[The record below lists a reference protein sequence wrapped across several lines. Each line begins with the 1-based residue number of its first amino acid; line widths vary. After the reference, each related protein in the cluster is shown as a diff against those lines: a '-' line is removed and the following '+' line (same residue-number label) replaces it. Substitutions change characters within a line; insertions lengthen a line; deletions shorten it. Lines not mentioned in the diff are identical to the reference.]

1 VLSAT
6 LCVLFSNMGVWAKET
21 PSAAQL
27 LNSPPNI
34 AAQQIEGQPIPN
46 DLVPYKNDALGDR
59 QPLVLVHG
67 IGGTEGSRFYNW
79 DNFLAYTDN
88 NLAFQ
93 SRYKIYL
100 FVYNSEKSVAFLS
113 SQLQGALKDLVH
125 DTRAVGSE
133 KNYRI
138 VAYSEGG
145 LLVRNAL
152 QDPIANAHAEKVI
165 TIATPFHGSP
175 LASPDWFKEQLVQD
189 SVLSPVRISHKI
201 AYWVAAKKHP
211 SFIHD
216 FQWDNFDGSIP
227 AANYHP
233 NDDAVNDYALEQKKN
248 FITYGSFFGEEAA
261 AADALTSE
269 LAIKEP
275 LPKEKVKF
283 KNLFRKN
290 ILFTYVNKTI
300 SKLPFGVP
308 FKRREAGMVASA
320 VVSDQEAAEIQENA
334 QDTGI
339 TAVDKPGV
347 PSLSTTPLPNDQTL
361 VVSKLTPVQSIMPY
375 NDGISP
381 ISSSLWLGRFTPNF
395 STVKDPMA
403 RVWAALKSLKGTQQA
418 RLFPGMD
425 HRNWMDGETRTD
437 SIQVRDLL
445 NPDEKAKSVFD
456 WILYD
461 LMG

>member
-1 VLSAT
+1 MIKNKTVKWGVSLGLSMLMTAAPVFAKVVL
-6 LCVLFSNMGVWAKET
+6 T
-21 PSAAQL
+21 PEQLMKAPHALAAQK
-27 LNSPPNI
+27 
-34 AAQQIEGQPIPN
+34 IEGQPIPN
-46 DLVPYKNDALGDR
+46 DLVAYKTDALGDR

-67 IGGTEGSRFYNW
+67 IGGTEGSKYYNW
-79 DNFLAYTDN
+79 DNFLNYTDN

-100 FVYNSEKSVAFLS
+100 FEYNSEKSVSFLS
-113 SQLQGALKDLVH
+113 DQLKDALKDLIH
-125 DTRAVGSE
+125 DTREAGSS

-152 QDPIANAHAEKVI
+152 QDAAVNAHAEKVI

-175 LASPDWFKEQLVQD
+175 LASPDWFKEQIVQD
-189 SVLSPVRISHKI
+189 SVLSPVRISHKF

-211 SFIHD
+211 TFIHD

-233 NDDAVNDYALEQKKN
+233 NDDAVSDYALEQKKN
-248 FITYGSFFGEEAA
+248 FITYGSFFGEEASA
-261 AADALTSE
+261 ANALTSE
-269 LAIKEP
+269 LSIKEP
-275 LPKEKVKF
+275 LPKETTKL
-283 KNLFRKN
+283 KNIFRKN

-300 SKLPFGVP
+300 AKLPFGVP
-308 FKRREAGMVASA
+308 FKRREAGVVAAA
-320 VVSDQEAAEIQENA
+320 VVSDDKAQELKENA
-334 QDTGI
+334 QEGGTPVSTSPLAD
-339 TAVDKPGV
+339 DK
-347 PSLSTTPLPNDQTL
+347 TL
-361 VVSKLTPVQSIMPY
+361 VTAKLAPVQSIMPY

-381 ISSSLWLGRFTPNF
+381 ISSSLWLGRFTPEF
-395 STVKDPMA
+395 STIKDPMA

-437 SIQVRDLL
+437 SSQVRDLL
-445 NPDEKAKSVFD
+445 NPDEKARTVFD
-456 WILYD
+456 WIVYD
-461 LMG
+461 LMS